1 MTLDPAHPARKFAGE
16 FRLKT
21 RGSPAMTVPVSQADT
36 LNLVKRLSGGKPT
49 LTLTVGAKYGSG
61 IRLDGELR
69 CDGGPYTLYGSFI
82 DPARPNGAAGSLL
95 ILKPRQQA
103 RFRASVTD
111 SGLTLTPAFDDGR
124 EHWVQDFYFARHV
137 AAPAPRA
144 PRALAAP
151 PPASRAGPA
160 APPVGP
166 EEIMVKQWTDRL
178 AGTELVYETN
188 APDSDYSGGSTYY
201 ERRIA
206 IKLGA
211 SKIFTLDDHSVTRI
225 STRSESRSRPSRT
238 KKVGFWRIAVSTK
251 DQPLL
256 VLIPSGE
263 DEILYVI
270 SVRDKTLHLDGKPW
284 ALTRP

>member
-1 MTLDPAHPARKFAGE
+1 MTLDPAHPARTFAGE

-21 RGSPAMTVPVSQADT
+21 RGTPAMTVPVSQTDT
-36 LNLVKRLSGGKPT
+36 LSLIKRLSGGKPT
-49 LTLTVGAKYGSG
+49 LTLTVGAEYGSG

-82 DPARPNGAAGSLL
+82 DPARPNGAVGTLL
-95 ILKPRQQA
+95 ILKPRQQV

-111 SGLTLTPAFDDGR
+111 TGLTLTPAFDDGR

-144 PRALAAP
+144 PRAPAP
-151 PPASRAGPA
+151 PPARRAAPA
-160 APPVGP
+160 APPETP
-166 EEIMVKQWTDRL
+166 DAIMMTQWTDRL

-188 APDSDYSGGSTYY
+188 APDYDYSGGSTYY

-211 SKIFTLDDHSVTRI
+211 SKIFTLDDQSLTRI
-225 STRSESRSRPSRT
+225 STRSETRSRPSRT
-238 KKVGFWRIAVSTK
+238 KKVGFWRIAVSTR

-256 VLIPSGE
+256 VLKPSDE

-270 SVRDKTLHLDGKPW
+270 SVRDQTLHLDGKPW

>member
-1 MTLDPAHPARKFAGE
+1 MTLDPAHPARKFAGD

-21 RGSPAMTVPVSQADT
+21 RGAPAMTVPVSQTDT
-36 LNLVKRLSGGKPT
+36 LNLINRLSGGKPT
-49 LTLTVGAKYGSG
+49 LTLAVGAEYGSG

-69 CDGGPYTLYGSFI
+69 FDGGPYTLYGSFI
-82 DPARPNGAAGSLL
+82 DPARPNGAAGTLL
-95 ILKPRQQA
+95 ILKPRQQV

-111 SGLTLTPAFDDGR
+111 TGLTLTPAFDDGR
-124 EHWVQDFYFARHV
+124 ERWVQDFYFARHA
-137 AAPAPRA
+137 AAPAPAA
-144 PRALAAP
+144 PRAPAP
-151 PPASRAGPA
+151 PPAPRAVPA
-160 APPVGP
+160 TPPVGP
-166 EEIMVKQWTDRL
+166 DEAMVKQWTDRL

-188 APDSDYSGGSTYY
+188 ARDSDYSGGSTYY

-211 SKIFTLDDHSVTRI
+211 SKIFTLDDQSFTRI
-225 STRSESRSRPSRT
+225 SIRSETRSRPSRT

-256 VLIPSGE
+256 VLKPSDE

-284 ALTRP
+284 ALTRS